1 MKDWYRKTDTMAS
14 TIVEKSTR
22 FIRDVKVELTKVSW
36 PSRDDVRGA
45 TVVVIIVVLIISFF
59 IGLIDLIITELGDL
73 LFLR

>member
-1 MKDWYRKTDTMAS
+1 MSS

>member
-1 MKDWYRKTDTMAS
+1 MSS

-59 IGLIDLIITELGDL
+59 IGLIDLIITELGDI

>member
-1 MKDWYRKTDTMAS
+1 MST

-59 IGLIDLIITELGDL
+59 IGLIDLIITELGDI